1 MLIIARLIVHKEM
14 AGAVGAE
21 AALLSAV
28 AFAPA
33 GIKRDML
40 HKSAAVFLAGVDLPI
55 HDERAVQVVVQ
66 AEIERVGNAWR
77 EPELGVGRGF
87 AVVEQLAGIGEK
99 FFEVCELCLRRAEQ
113 DALGDVLPVFGEQR
127 GQRDAHAEDALG
139 RDVQGPDKRV
149 NMRAELLIVFAAV
162 AVVFRD
168 SPALE
173 DVSIHVDG
181 DEAQMVRGDVYA
193 DGDFIH
199 ADTAVCNALSS
210 ARGLEISAALD
221 EVFLFEQL
229 EILRDRG
236 QAQMERVGDL
246 LPGAAFVEID
256 MVENLAPVIAAHGFG
271 CDFLHGDPPLRETR
285 YRYACEAAVDWSRC
299 AQIY

>member
-1 MLIIARLIVHKEM
+1 
-14 AGAVGAE
+14 
-21 AALLSAV
+21 
-28 AFAPA
+28 
-33 GIKRDML
+33 ML
-40 HKSAAVFLAGVDLPI
+40 HKAAAVFLAGVNLPI
-55 HDERAVQVVVQ
+55 HDEHAVQVVVQ

-99 FFEVCELCLRRAEQ
+99 FFEVCELRLRRAEQ

-168 SPALE
+168 PPALE

-181 DEAQMVRGDVYA
+181 DEAQMVRGDVCA
-193 DGDFIH
+193 DGDLIH

-221 EVFLFEQL
+221 EVFLFEHL

>member
-1 MLIIARLIVHKEM
+1 
-14 AGAVGAE
+14 
-21 AALLSAV
+21 
-28 AFAPA
+28 
-33 GIKRDML
+33 
-40 HKSAAVFLAGVDLPI
+40 
-55 HDERAVQVVVQ
+55 
-66 AEIERVGNAWR
+66 
-77 EPELGVGRGF
+77 
-87 AVVEQLAGIGEK
+87 
-99 FFEVCELCLRRAEQ
+99 
-113 DALGDVLPVFGEQR
+113 
-127 GQRDAHAEDALG
+127 
-139 RDVQGPDKRV
+139 
-149 NMRAELLIVFAAV
+149 
-162 AVVFRD
+162 
-168 SPALE
+168 
-173 DVSIHVDG
+173 
-181 DEAQMVRGDVYA
+181 MVRGDVCA
-193 DGDFIH
+193 DGDLIH

>member
-40 HKSAAVFLAGVDLPI
+40 HKAAAVFLAGVDLPI
-55 HDERAVQVVVQ
+55 HDEHAVQVVVQ
-66 AEIERVGNAWR
+66 AEIERVGNARR
-77 EPELGVGRGF
+77 EPELSVGRGF

-99 FFEVCELCLRRAEQ
+99 FFEVCELRLRRAEQ

-168 SPALE
+168 PPALE

-181 DEAQMVRGDVYA
+181 
-193 DGDFIH
+193 
-199 ADTAVCNALSS
+199 AV
-210 ARGLEISAALD
+210 IS
-221 EVFLFEQL
+221 
-229 EILRDRG
+229 
-236 QAQMERVGDL
+236 
-246 LPGAAFVEID
+246 
-256 MVENLAPVIAAHGFG
+256 
-271 CDFLHGDPPLRETR
+271 C
-285 YRYACEAAVDWSRC
+285 SRC
-299 AQIY
+299 VDRNLCNWIFNRIVNKGDQDGIQRYL